1 MYIEVNALKEE
12 AAQDALRIVLTM
24 PKGTAI
30 TNKDSF
36 GQRLIALR
44 KERDMTQV
52 QLAKAAQITQRA
64 ISYYETDGGSP
75 PGPAV
80 AQLAT
85 ALKVTADELLGIQ
98 TKPREA
104 SKFERVASDPEKQ
117 RLWKRFQRITLLPE
131 RDQRAVIRLIN
142 SLTGVTGAEVQSER

>member
-1 MYIEVNALKEE
+1 MYIRSTRLEMDLAE
-12 AAQDALRIVLTM
+12 DALRIGLAM
-24 PKGTAI
+24 PKGTAT

-44 KERDMTQV
+44 RERDMTQV
-52 QLAKAAQITQRA
+52 QLAKAANITQRA
-64 ISYYETDGGSP
+64 ISYYETDGGFP

-80 AQLAT
+80 AQLAQ
-85 ALKVTADELLGIQ
+85 ALKVSADELPGIQ
-98 TKPREA
+98 AKPREA

-142 SLTGVTGAEVQSER
+142 SLTGTAGAEAHD

>member
-1 MYIEVNALKEE
+1 MYIRSTHLERAVAE
-12 AAQDALRIVLTM
+12 DAFRIGLAM
-24 PKGTAI
+24 PKGTAT

-52 QLAKAAQITQRA
+52 QLAKAAQVTQRA

-75 PGPAV
+75 PGPV
-80 AQLAT
+80 IAQLAQ
-85 ALKVTADELLGIQ
+85 ALKVSADELLGIQ
-98 TKPREA
+98 AAPRET
-104 SKFERVASDPEKQ
+104 SSFERVASDPEKQ

-131 RDQRAVIRLIN
+131 RDQKAVIRLIN
-142 SLTGVTGAEVQSER
+142 SLTGTAGAEAQTER

>member
-1 MYIEVNALKEE
+1 MYIAVNALRQEDSEHGPKIGL
-12 AAQDALRIVLTM
+12 AML
-24 PKGTAI
+24 KGTAT
-30 TNKDSF
+30 TNTDSF

-44 KERDMTQV
+44 RERDMTQV
-52 QLAKAAQITQRA
+52 QLAKAANITQRA

-80 AQLAT
+80 AQLAQ
-85 ALKVTADELLGIQ
+85 ALKVSADELLGFQ
-98 TKPREA
+98 AAPREA

-131 RDQRAVIRLIN
+131 RDQKAVIRLIN
-142 SLTGVTGAEVQSER
+142 SLTGTAGAEVQTER

>member
-1 MYIEVNALKEE
+1 MYIRSTRFATDVPE
-12 AAQDALRIVLTM
+12 DALRIGLAM
-24 PKGTAI
+24 PKGTAT

-44 KERDMTQV
+44 RERSMTQV
-52 QLAKAAQITQRA
+52 QLAKAAEVTQRA

-75 PGPAV
+75 PAPVV
-80 AQLAT
+80 AQLAQ
-85 ALKVTADELLGIQ
+85 ALQVSADELLGIK
-98 TKPREA
+98 TRPREA
-104 SKFERVASDPEKQ
+104 SQFERVTSDPEKQ

-142 SLTGVTGAEVQSER
+142 SLTGSAAAEAHD

>member
-1 MYIEVNALKEE
+1 MYIRSTHSAIAVPE
-12 AAQDALRIVLTM
+12 DALRIGLAM
-24 PKGTAI
+24 PKGTAT

-44 KERDMTQV
+44 RERSMTQV
-52 QLAKAAQITQRA
+52 QLAKAAQVTQRA

-75 PGPAV
+75 PAPVV
-80 AQLAT
+80 AQLAQ
-85 ALKVTADELLGIQ
+85 ALQVSADELLGIK
-98 TKPREA
+98 TRPREA
-104 SKFERVASDPEKQ
+104 SQFERVASDPEKQ

-142 SLTGVTGAEVQSER
+142 SLTGSAAAEAHD

>member
-1 MYIEVNALKEE
+1 MYIEVNALRDEVE
-12 AAQDALRIVLTM
+12 QDALRIGLAM
-24 PKGTAI
+24 PKGTPI

-44 KERDMTQV
+44 RERDMTQV
-52 QLAKAAQITQRA
+52 QLAKAAQVTQRA

-75 PGPAV
+75 PGPVV
-80 AQLAT
+80 AQLAQ

-98 TKPREA
+98 AKPREA
-104 SKFERVASDPEKQ
+104 SKFERVTSDPEKQ

-142 SLTGVTGAEVQSER
+142 SLTGTAGTEAHD

>member
-1 MYIEVNALKEE
+1 MYIKVNTPQTEL
-12 AAQDALRIVLTM
+12 AQDALRIGIAM
-24 PKGTAI
+24 PKGTPA

-52 QLAKAAQITQRA
+52 QLAKAARVTQRA

-75 PGPAV
+75 PGPVV
-80 AQLAT
+80 AQLAQ

-98 TKPREA
+98 AKPRGA
-104 SKFERVASDPEKQ
+104 SQFERVANDPEKQ
-117 RLWKRFQRITLLPE
+117 RLWKRFQRIALLPE

-142 SLTGVTGAEVQSER
+142 SLTGTAVIEARD

>member
-1 MYIEVNALKEE
+1 MYIEVNALRQ
-12 AAQDALRIVLTM
+12 QDSEHGPKIGLAM
-24 PKGTAI
+24 PKGTAT

-52 QLAKAAQITQRA
+52 QLAKAAQVTQRA

-75 PGPAV
+75 PAPVV
-80 AQLAT
+80 AQLAQ
-85 ALKVTADELLGIQ
+85 ALKVSADELLGI
-98 TKPREA
+98 KVRPREA

-117 RLWKRFQRITLLPE
+117 RLWKRFQRIALLPE

-142 SLTGVTGAEVQSER
+142 SLTGTTGVEAHD

>member
-1 MYIEVNALKEE
+1 MYIRSTHFATDVPE
-12 AAQDALRIVLTM
+12 DALRIGLAM
-24 PKGTAI
+24 PKGTAT

-44 KERDMTQV
+44 RERSMTQV
-52 QLAKAAQITQRA
+52 QLAKAAQVTQRA

-75 PGPAV
+75 PAPVV
-80 AQLAT
+80 AQLAQ
-85 ALKVTADELLGIQ
+85 ALQVSADELLGIK
-98 TKPREA
+98 TRPREA
-104 SKFERVASDPEKQ
+104 SQFERVTSDPEKQ

-142 SLTGVTGAEVQSER
+142 SLTGSAAAEAHD

>member
-1 MYIEVNALKEE
+1 MYIRSTRFEQEDSE
-12 AAQDALRIVLTM
+12 DALRIGIVM
-24 PKGTAI
+24 PKGTAV

-52 QLAKAAQITQRA
+52 QLAKAAQVTQRA

-75 PGPAV
+75 PGPV
-80 AQLAT
+80 GAQLAQ
-85 ALKVTADELLGIQ
+85 ALKVTADELLGIKA
-98 TKPREA
+98 KPREA
-104 SKFERVASDPEKQ
+104 SRFERVTSDPEKQ

-142 SLTGVTGAEVQSER
+142 SLTGTVEAHD

>member
-1 MYIEVNALKEE
+1 
-12 AAQDALRIVLTM
+12 M
-24 PKGTAI
+24 PKGTAT

-52 QLAKAAQITQRA
+52 QLAKAAQVTQRA

-75 PGPAV
+75 PGPVV
-80 AQLAT
+80 AQLAQ
-85 ALKVTADELLGIQ
+85 ALRITADELLGIK

-131 RDQRAVIRLIN
+131 RDQRAVMRLIS
-142 SLTGVTGAEVQSER
+142 SLTGTAGAEVHD

>member
-1 MYIEVNALKEE
+1 MYIEVNALEKEV
-12 AAQDALRIVLTM
+12 AQDALRIVFTM
-24 PKGTAI
+24 PKGTAT

-44 KERDMTQV
+44 RERDMTQV
-52 QLAKAAQITQRA
+52 QLAKAANITQRA
-64 ISYYETDGGSP
+64 ISYYATGGGSP

-80 AQLAT
+80 AQLAQ

-98 TKPREA
+98 AKPREA
-104 SKFERVASDPEKQ
+104 SKFERVTSDPEKQ
-117 RLWKRFQRITLLPE
+117 RQWKRFQRITLLPQ

-142 SLTGVTGAEVQSER
+142 SLTGVVGTEAHD

>member
-1 MYIEVNALKEE
+1 MYITVNALERD
-12 AAQDALRIVLTM
+12 AAQDALRIGLAM

-36 GQRLIALR
+36 GQRLIAIR

-52 QLAKAAQITQRA
+52 QLAKAAQVTQRA

-75 PGPAV
+75 PGPVV
-80 AQLAT
+80 AQLAQ
-85 ALKVTADELLGIQ
+85 ALKVTADELLGIKA
-98 TKPREA
+98 KPREA
-104 SKFERVASDPEKQ
+104 SKFEQVTSDPEKQ

-142 SLTGVTGAEVQSER
+142 SLTGTPAEAHD